1 MKYTIEQA
9 WQHGI
14 AAHRRG
20 QLQYAAAVYRGILQ
34 IQPAHAFANYNL
46 GRIAVSANRA
56 EEALPLFKKA
66 IEADPKEDSFWLS
79 YIDALIKGNN
89 FDNATNILERAKKQG
104 VGKDRLSYLE
114 AELASIRKEKNNNR
128 CSPSKQQISNLLE
141 HLQNGNLSEA
151 EALAIYFTQEFPEH
165 QFGWKSLSIV
175 YGQTGRTSESLVP
188 SEKSVQ
194 LAPKDAE
201 SHSNLGI
208 ILKQLGRLNEAAASF
223 NKAIALKPDHARA
236 YFNLGNTLKE
246 LGRLNEAEVSLKQA
260 IAYNRNYAEAHNNL
274 GVTIQ
279 VLGRFDEAETCFS
292 RAIALNPNFADAHNN
307 LGITLSELGKLN
319 EAEVSFR
326 QAITLKPEFAE
337 AHSNLGIVLEELGML
352 DEAENNHRQAIAWKP
367 HYASAY
373 YNLGSTLTKLCKF
386 DEAKESYNQAIA
398 IKPVYP
404 EAEHMLAALTG
415 EETVTAPRSYVEGL
429 FEKYAAKFETSLID
443 ILDYKIPKVIAEIII
458 EDNKSSSLGSVID
471 LGCGTGLFGREIRKF
486 CENLQ
491 GIDLS
496 GRMLEKAQDKNI
508 YNKLTLQD
516 IVIYLAH
523 ESLNFDYFVAT
534 DVFIYIG
541 DLSDVFR
548 LIKSRN
554 KKSGT
559 FAFSTE
565 HYAGDGFHLEKSGRY
580 SHSKSYIENLCK
592 KFGYELRNFEIQP
605 LRKENDQYISG
616 GLYLLGF

>member
-114 AELASIRKEKNNNR
+114 AELASIRKEKNNTR

-165 QFGWKSLSIV
+165 QFGWKSLSII

-260 IAYNRNYAEAHNNL
+260 IAYNRNYAEAHNNF

-326 QAITLKPEFAE
+326 QAI
-337 AHSNLGIVLEELGML
+337 
-352 DEAENNHRQAIAWKP
+352 AWKP

-386 DEAKESYNQAIA
+386 DEAKESYNQAIG
-398 IKPVYP
+398 IKPVYR
-404 EAEHMLAALTG
+404 EAEHMFAALTG

-471 LGCGTGLFGREIRKF
+471 LGCGTGLFGREIWKF

-580 SHSKSYIENLCK
+580 SHSKSYIENLCE